1 MDELNNW
8 RTNEL
13 LNRLYL
19 QNIIV
24 DNAKKTTE
32 AEIKQRDKLM
42 CETFAQG
49 IPVQL
54 IAKKLKLSRQ
64 RVYKILLK
72 NM

>member
-1 MDELNNW
+1 MD
-8 RTNEL
+8 EL

-24 DNAKKTTE
+24 DKAKKTTE

-49 IPVQL
+49 IPVQT

>member
-1 MDELNNW
+1 MD
-8 RTNEL
+8 EL

-24 DNAKKTTE
+24 DKAKTTTE

-49 IPVQL
+49 IPVQT

>member
-13 LNRLYL
+13 LNRLYR

-24 DNAKKTTE
+24 DNAKETLQ
-32 AEIKQRDKLM
+32 AEIKERDKLM
-42 CETFAQG
+42 CATFEHG
-49 IPVQL
+49 LPVQV

>member
-24 DNAKKTTE
+24 DKAKTTTE

-49 IPVQL
+49 IPVQT

>member
-1 MDELNNW
+1 MD
-8 RTNEL
+8 EL

-49 IPVQL
+49 IPVQT

>member
-1 MDELNNW
+1 MDEL
-8 RTNEL
+8 L
-13 LNRLYL
+13 KRLYL

-49 IPVQL
+49 IPVQT

>member
-1 MDELNNW
+1 MD
-8 RTNEL
+8 EL

-24 DNAKKTTE
+24 DNAKKTAE

-49 IPVQL
+49 IPVQT

>member
-49 IPVQL
+49 IPVQT

>member
-1 MDELNNW
+1 MDELKNW

-24 DNAKKTTE
+24 DKAKTTTE

-49 IPVQL
+49 IPVQT

>member
-1 MDELNNW
+1 MD
-8 RTNEL
+8 EL

-42 CETFAQG
+42 CETFEHG
-49 IPVQL
+49 LPVQA